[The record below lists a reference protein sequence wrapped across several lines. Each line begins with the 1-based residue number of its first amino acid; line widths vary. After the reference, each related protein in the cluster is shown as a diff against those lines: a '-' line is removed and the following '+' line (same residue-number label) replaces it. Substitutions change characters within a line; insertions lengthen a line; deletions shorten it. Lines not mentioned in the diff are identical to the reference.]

1 MAWKITAD
9 VIVVVHFLW
18 ILFIICGA
26 LIGRWV
32 RWVKWLHVGA
42 LAFSVCLQLFQ
53 WTCPLT
59 HLEVWL
65 RQRHNPALGYVGDFL
80 AHYAE
85 RLVYLPAPRGCGLRR
100 HVACGRCHSLGLLA
114 TKSARLI
121 SFQLQGPYCNP
132 ALYLHRTLC
141 PKL

>member
-32 RWVKWLHVGA
+32 RWVQWLHVGA

-85 RLVYLPAPRGCGLRR
+85 RVVYWPAPRGVVLA
-100 HVACGRCHSLGLLA
+100 VKLLVVGVTVWA
-114 TKSARLI
+114 YWPRSQRD
-121 SFQLQGPYCNP
+121 
-132 ALYLHRTLC
+132 
-141 PKL
+141 

>member
-59 HLEVWL
+59 YLEVWL
-65 RQRHNPALGYVGDFL
+65 RQRHDPALGYVGDFL

-85 RLVYLPAPRGCGLRR
+85 RLVYLPAPRG
-100 HVACGRCHSLGLLA
+100 VVFAVTLLVVGVTVWA
-114 TKSARLI
+114 YWPRSQRD
-121 SFQLQGPYCNP
+121 
-132 ALYLHRTLC
+132 
-141 PKL
+141 